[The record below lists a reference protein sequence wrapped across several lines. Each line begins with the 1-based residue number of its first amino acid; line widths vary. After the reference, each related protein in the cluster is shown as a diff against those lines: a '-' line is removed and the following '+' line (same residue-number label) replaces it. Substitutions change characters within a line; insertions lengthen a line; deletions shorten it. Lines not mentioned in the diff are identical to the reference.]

1 MYMNRRLLK
10 IVFTVTTLLSG
21 FSLMAQDKSGS
32 MMSDASLLRY
42 TLAGIIVLFVFMIA
56 VLAGAIKVAAKDFR
70 EKILNS
76 RKKNL
81 LMIGAVILL
90 SQWPHTLWAQDAA
103 AAPTNDWAHHIINN
117 WDFYFLLLVV
127 LILFVAVVVM
137 VRVLFV
143 LMGIKKESAEGAALR
158 GQKVKTWFQRV
169 NETVAIEDEASIDLN
184 HDYDGIRELDNKV
197 PSWWTWGFY
206 LFILFSVVYLYR
218 FMVSGSMP
226 NQFQELAMQN
236 EEADR
241 MKEIYLK
248 NSANN
253 IDENNVV
260 LLGPDGVAEGAKI
273 YSKNCVA
280 CHGDKGQ
287 GGVGPNMTDD
297 YWIHKG
303 GIKDIFYSVKYGW
316 QEKGMKSWKD
326 DLSPQQIA
334 QVSSFVKSLHGTNPP
349 APKAAQGDLYTE
361 EAAATSTNPIPVDS
375 VKKP

>member
-1 MYMNRRLLK
+1 MA
-10 IVFTVTTLLSG
+10 TVLTG
-21 FSLMAQDKSGS
+21 FSLSAQTKSS
-32 MMSDASLLRY
+32 AVMSDASLLRY
-42 TLAGIIVLFVFMIA
+42 TIAGVILLFVMMIA
-56 VLAGAIKVAAKDFR
+56 VLAGAIKVAAKNYRD
-70 EKILNS
+70 EKINA
-76 RKKNL
+76 RKKTL
-81 LMIGAVILL
+81 LMISGIFLL
-90 SQWPHTLWAQDAA
+90 SQWPSKLFAQDAA
-103 AAPTNDWAHHIINN
+103 ASSTNEWTHHIMNN
-117 WDFYFLLLVV
+117 WDFYFLLLIV
-127 LILFVAVVVM
+127 LVLFIAVIVM

-143 LMGIKKESAEGAALR
+143 LMGIKKLEAAEEAAGR
-158 GQKVKTWFQRV
+158 GQKVRSWFQRL

-206 LFILFSVVYLYR
+206 LFILFAVVYLYR

-226 NQFQELAMQN
+226 NQYQELAMQN
-236 EEADR
+236 EDAERA
-241 MKEIYLK
+241 KAIYLK

-260 LLGPDGVAEGAKI
+260 MLGTDGIAEGAKI
-273 YSKNCVA
+273 YAKNCVA

-326 DLSPQQIA
+326 DLSPEQMA
-334 QVSSFVKSLHGTNPP
+334 QVSSFLKSLRGTNPP
-349 APKAAQGDLYTE
+349 APKAPQGELYVE
-361 EAAATSTNPIPVDS
+361 EGTPTNATNTAPIQDS